1 MTLTMADSIT
11 AANLPAGYNAYAGYV
26 DGNWPDYPQ
35 IAAQFPS
42 AHLLPITVTG
52 ATAATACDCENGDL
66 TPSQAI
72 SWAQTRLNSSV
83 WRPVIYA
90 DVSTMASSI
99 LPGLTMP
106 QASVRLW
113 SAHYGAGEHICGP
126 STCGLISVNMDGTQ
140 WTDTASGTNG
150 SEIDA
155 SLLTSDFFTPTPT
168 VDPFLEEDTMPKLSI
183 GQGARDAFSFDGAPY
198 VSIGFLSDP
207 GGDGISETTVRVA
220 LHGEGKGA
228 AWNVFTVTLTPAT
241 PKYGLGI
248 SGPNN
253 GPYDGVVFT
262 REDNGGAVGVNF
274 A

>member
-26 DGNWPDYPQ
+26 DGEWPDYPQ

-42 AHLLPITVTG
+42 ARLLSITVTG
-52 ATAATACDCENGDL
+52 ATAAIACDCETGDL
-66 TPSQAI
+66 TPAQAI
-72 SWAQTRLNSSV
+72 SWAQTQLTSA

-90 DVSTMASSI
+90 NVSTMAASI
-99 LPGLTMP
+99 VPALTMP

-126 STCGLISVNMDGTQ
+126 STCGLVPVTMDGTQ

-150 SEIDA
+150 TAIDA
-155 SLLTSDFFTPTPT
+155 SVLAADFFAPT
-168 VDPFLEEDTMPKLSI
+168 VEEDIMPKLSI

-198 VSIGFLSDP
+198 ANIGFLSDP
-207 GGDGISETTVRVA
+207 GGDGIAETTIRVA
-220 LHGEGKGA
+220 LHGEGSGG
-228 AWNVFTVTLTPAT
+228 AWNVLTVTLTPAA
-241 PKYGLGI
+241 PKTSVSI

-253 GPYDGVVFT
+253 GPYDGVVFS
-262 REDNGGAVGVNF
+262 REDDGGAVGVNF

>member
-26 DGNWPDYPQ
+26 DGSWPDYSQ

-42 AHLLPITVTG
+42 ARLLSITVTG
-52 ATAATACDCENGDL
+52 VTAATACDCENGDL
-66 TPSQAI
+66 TPAQAI
-72 SWAQTRLNSSV
+72 SWAQTQLDGKM

-99 LPGLTMP
+99 VPSLTMP
-106 QASVRLW
+106 QPSVRLW

-126 STCGLISVNMDGTQ
+126 STCGLVSVNMDGTQ

-150 SEIDA
+150 TQIDA
-155 SLLTSDFFTPTPT
+155 SLLTADFFAPS
-168 VDPFLEEDTMPKLSI
+168 LEEDIMPKLST
-183 GQGARDAFSFDGAPY
+183 GHGARDAFSFDGNPY
-198 VSIGFLSDP
+198 SSIGFLSDP
-207 GGDGISETTVRVA
+207 SGDGIAETTIRVA
-220 LHGEGKGA
+220 LHGAGTGA
-228 AWNVFTVTLTPAT
+228 AWDVQMVTITSAA
-241 PKYGLGI
+241 PKQVLAPI
-248 SGPNN
+248 TSF
-253 GPYDGVVFT
+253 DGVVFT

>member
-42 AHLLPITVTG
+42 AHLLSITVFGT
-52 ATAATACDCENGDL
+52 TPATACDCENGDL
-66 TPSQAI
+66 TPAQAI
-72 SWAQTRLNSSV
+72 SWAQGRLSSNV

-99 LPGLTMP
+99 VPGLTMP

-126 STCGLISVNMDGTQ
+126 STCGLVSVNMDGTQ

-150 SEIDA
+150 SQIDA
-155 SLLTSDFFTPTPT
+155 SVLNAAFFTQS
-168 VDPFLEEDTMPKLSI
+168 VQEDTMPKLSQ

-198 VSIGFLSDP
+198 TSIGFMSDP
-207 GGDGISETTVRVA
+207 SGDGLSETTIRVA
-220 LHGEGKGA
+220 LHGEGAGA
-228 AWNVFTVTLTPAT
+228 GWNVFTMTLTPAA
-241 PKYGLGI
+241 PKGILGI

-253 GPYDGVVFT
+253 GPYDGVVFS